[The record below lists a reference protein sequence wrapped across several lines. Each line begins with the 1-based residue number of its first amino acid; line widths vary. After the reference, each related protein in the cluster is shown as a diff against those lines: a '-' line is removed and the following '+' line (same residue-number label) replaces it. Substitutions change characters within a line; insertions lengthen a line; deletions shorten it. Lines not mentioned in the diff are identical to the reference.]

1 MIICTSKPKSI
12 IAFDDG
18 MKEKKK
24 KERKKKR
31 NLQDCSKGMLEKR
44 C

>member
-18 MKEKKK
+18 RKEKKK
-24 KERKKKR
+24 KKGIF
-31 NLQDCSKGMLEKR
+31 QDYSKGMLEKR